1 MKHDFFQ
8 DHAPPSPLHSIDVR
22 SGHLLPPHRVP
33 CDAVGWHGGRTP
45 WTCVFSRKRAMGS
58 MKHHRTR
65 ERGADAS
72 PPSFPLLNGTLW
84 IVRGALKEGAGG
96 ERGRERGRE
105 GKSPMLKRKS
115 VSIGCQKPTLPPSL
129 TLHSTR
135 TLLCPLNLRGATT
148 STTALPPPGPDRS
161 VSRVREGRE
170 GALPR

>member
-8 DHAPPSPLHSIDVR
+8 DHAPPSPLHSIDDR

-33 CDAVGWHGGRTP
+33 RDAAVG
-45 WTCVFSRKRAMGS
+45 CVFSRKRAMGS

-115 VSIGCQKPTLPPSL
+115 VSIGCQKPTLPPL
-129 TLHSTR
+129 PHPTLHSNPPLSIKPKGGDHLHHCTTTARTR
-135 TLLCPLNLRGATT
+135 QVCLPSPGRKGRGAP
-148 STTALPPPGPDRS
+148 SLNFF
-161 VSRVREGRE
+161 
-170 GALPR
+170 LI